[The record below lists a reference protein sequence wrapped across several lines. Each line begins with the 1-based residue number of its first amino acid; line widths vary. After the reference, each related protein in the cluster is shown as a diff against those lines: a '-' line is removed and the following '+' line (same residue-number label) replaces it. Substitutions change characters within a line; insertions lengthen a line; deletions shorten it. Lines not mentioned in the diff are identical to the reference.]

1 MDCSVFEDGEFRL
14 RHCLILS
21 FLALFCITHCQSDCV
36 RRCGLDPVEVDL
48 KRYKKQRAELSQE
61 TNELMSRVDEFEDK
75 VFVNQRAALDLLRA
89 DLTERTSV
97 FARKFAGIRV
107 ETDVVR
113 EVYEKELEGYKNL
126 AKAYR
131 VLQNAF
137 ETNDASSIR
146 KGLKLREKGL
156 RLVRGA
162 EMELNKLERKY
173 WRHP

>member
-1 MDCSVFEDGEFRL
+1 MGCLAFEVGGFRL

-21 FLALFCITHCQSDCV
+21 FMALFCMAQCQSDCV

-48 KRYKKQRAELSQE
+48 KRYKKQREELSQE
-61 TNELMSRVDEFEDK
+61 TSELMARVDEFEDK

-89 DLTERTSV
+89 DLTERASL
-97 FARKFAGIRV
+97 FARKFAGISV

-146 KGLKLREKGL
+146 EGLELREKGL
-156 RLVRGA
+156 RLVKGS
-162 EMELNKLERKY
+162 EIELNKLERKY